1 MTFVTLSSSIHL
13 GKILMQLSRKPCKT
27 PSPLFF
33 SSKNIVHLLKTRRLN
48 NSYNMKLRTQ
58 KSKIIIA
65 IIILIMTIITS
76 NLNWGKDNWKGIIE
90 SDAKGYYAYLPA
102 VFIYQDLNFNFFESI
117 EKTKYYNK
125 NWYYDYRIGSFNNKI
140 INKYYCGTA
149 LAELPF
155 FLIAHFLSYIGNYEL
170 DGYSKLYP
178 ILISIAAIFYLLIGL
193 FCLNSVLELYK
204 ITETQKS
211 FVIITSVFGTNLF
224 YYTVVEPGMS
234 HIYSFAFISMFIYYA
249 KLFFNSFNPKLII
262 IISIILGIIL
272 LIRPING
279 LIVFLLPFLASDIN
293 VLKQGFY
300 KTITQKRQLIF
311 GLCIIIIIFSIQFM
325 YYKLATGNFF
335 VYSYGEERFNFL
347 KPHILE
353 ILFSYKKG
361 LFVYT
366 PIFLISLTGTYYF
379 WKSSKFEFYS
389 LISFLF
395 LIIYVFSSWWMWYYG
410 GSFSSRVFV
419 EYIALFMILL
429 AITFNKIQS
438 INFRKC
444 FIFSIVF
451 FVILCQVQTY
461 QYRYYIIHWSEMTK
475 EKYWDS
481 YLQMGRLL
489 LNIY

>member
-1 MTFVTLSSSIHL
+1 
-13 GKILMQLSRKPCKT
+13 
-27 PSPLFF
+27 
-33 SSKNIVHLLKTRRLN
+33 
-48 NSYNMKLRTQ
+48 
-58 KSKIIIA
+58 
-65 IIILIMTIITS
+65 
-76 NLNWGKDNWKGIIE
+76 
-90 SDAKGYYAYLPA
+90 
-102 VFIYQDLNFNFFESI
+102 
-117 EKTKYYNK
+117 
-125 NWYYDYRIGSFNNKI
+125 
-140 INKYYCGTA
+140 
-149 LAELPF
+149 
-155 FLIAHFLSYIGNYEL
+155 
-170 DGYSKLYP
+170 
-178 ILISIAAIFYLLIGL
+178 
-193 FCLNSVLELYK
+193 
-204 ITETQKS
+204 
-211 FVIITSVFGTNLF
+211 
-224 YYTVVEPGMS
+224 
-234 HIYSFAFISMFIYYA
+234 MFIYYA

-366 PIFLISLTGTYYF
+366 PIFLLSFTGTYYL

-461 QYRYYIIHWSEMTK
+461 
-475 EKYWDS
+475 
-481 YLQMGRLL
+481 
-489 LNIY
+489 